1 MAVWDEALPS
11 VEMLMAM
18 AAVCPSDE
26 ELGNYSD
33 DEDEL
38 HHMAVF
44 GTKPKWGS
52 VAQDRE

>member
-1 MAVWDEALPS
+1 
-11 VEMLMAM
+11 MLMAM